1 MRLSSGMWVAVVVA
15 ITCVG
20 ASWVRPAWAQDK
32 GQTADTSASAKA
44 SKDKSA
50 AATAGKDK
58 PAVSGDASGKSSG
71 AETKKPTGGDK
82 SAPSSSAAAT
92 GSTDAK
98 ATSAPE
104 AKAAGEATAGS
115 EPAAAKGSTAAP
127 SAAGAS
133 TAQTAGVDGS
143 TYVVRMRDLAQRI
156 DELKEQIRRSH
167 TRLSLL
173 SDTILSGGVGGARAE
188 ITFTNEMS
196 SAFRLVRALFVLDGA
211 VQYNKQ
217 DDTGVLA
224 EQKSIPIFS
233 GSIPPGDHTLQVLI
247 KLQGY
252 GYGVFS
258 YLRGYKF
265 EIKSTHSFTVAEGK
279 TMRVEAVAWEKG
291 GVTTPLEQRP
301 AIRYVE
307 KFGGASGGKPEPAA
321 PAKSSPGPVK
331 ASISVG
337 TGGQ

>member
-1 MRLSSGMWVAVVVA
+1 MMRLSNGMWVAVVVA
-15 ITCVG
+15 ITWVAAG
-20 ASWVRPAWAQDK
+20 WVRPAWAQDK
-32 GQTADTSASAKA
+32 SQPTDTSAAAKPA
-44 SKDKSA
+44 KDKSA
-50 AATAGKDK
+50 AA
-58 PAVSGDASGKSSG
+58 GKSAG
-71 AETKKPTGGDK
+71 AEAKKGATSDQ
-82 SAPSSSAAAT
+82 AAATSSSA
-92 GSTDAK
+92 GEAK
-98 ATSAPE
+98 ATTPADTKAPE
-104 AKAAGEATAGS
+104 AKAPAPTAGAT
-115 EPAAAKGSTAAP
+115 PAAPQAAAGTSPEGAAP
-127 SAAGAS
+127 TG
-133 TAQTAGVDGS
+133 QTAGVDGS

-279 TMRVEAVAWEKG
+279 TMRVEVVAWEKG

-307 KFGGASGGKPEPAA
+307 KFTGASAAKPETAP
-321 PAKSSPGPVK
+321 PAKGSSQVK
-331 ASISVG
+331 GGVSVG
-337 TGGQ
+337 TGGP

>member
-1 MRLSSGMWVAVVVA
+1 
-15 ITCVG
+15 
-20 ASWVRPAWAQDK
+20 
-32 GQTADTSASAKA
+32 
-44 SKDKSA
+44 
-50 AATAGKDK
+50 
-58 PAVSGDASGKSSG
+58 
-71 AETKKPTGGDK
+71 
-82 SAPSSSAAAT
+82 
-92 GSTDAK
+92 
-98 ATSAPE
+98 
-104 AKAAGEATAGS
+104 
-115 EPAAAKGSTAAP
+115 
-127 SAAGAS
+127 
-133 TAQTAGVDGS
+133 
-143 TYVVRMRDLAQRI
+143 MRDLAQRI

-307 KFGGASGGKPEPAA
+307 KFGGASGGKPESAP
-321 PAKSSPGPVK
+321 PAKGSSQVK
-331 ASISVG
+331 GGVSVG
-337 TGGQ
+337 TGGP

>member
-1 MRLSSGMWVAVVVA
+1 MWVAVVVA
-15 ITCVG
+15 ITWIG
-20 ASWVRPAWAQDK
+20 TSWVRPAWAQDK
-32 GQTADTSASAKA
+32 SQPTETSAAAKPA
-44 SKDKSA
+44 KDKSA
-50 AATAGKDK
+50 A
-58 PAVSGDASGKSSG
+58 SGDAASKASGG
-71 AETKKPTGGDK
+71 VAKKGVAP
-82 SAPSSSAAAT
+82 APSGT
-92 GSTDAK
+92 
-98 ATSAPE
+98 
-104 AKAAGEATAGS
+104 GEATAAAPADAKAPTDTSVGA
-115 EPAAAKGSTAAP
+115 EPAAPTGSAGTPSDAA
-127 SAAGAS
+127 AS
-133 TAQTAGVDGS
+133 SGQTGGVDGS

-307 KFGGASGGKPEPAA
+307 KFGGASGGQPASA
-321 PAKSSPGPVK
+321 PPAKASSQVK
-331 ASISVG
+331 GSASVG
-337 TGGQ
+337 TGGP